1 MPQDRAT
8 AEELLAGVEVFLRTE
23 VLPQL
28 AGGSVYKCRVAANI
42 LGIVQREL
50 ALGEQADAAELGR
63 LEALLG
69 RKSRQAQT
77 AAALDE
83 LNTELCASIR
93 SGALDDQRAAVTA
106 HVRATVEDKLRI
118 ANPRYP
124 GFVESLTHEPAVKKP
139 AV

>member
-8 AEELLAGVEVFLRTE
+8 AQELLAGVEAFLRTD

-28 AGGSVYKCRVAANI
+28 SGGSQYKCRVAANI

-50 ALGEQADAAELGR
+50 ALGQNADMAERAR

-69 RKSRQAQT
+69 RTSVAT
-77 AAALDE
+77 DTTVALDE
-83 LNTELCASIR
+83 LNRALCAGIR
-93 SGALDDQRAAVTA
+93 SGALDGNRAVVA
-106 HVRATVEDKLRI
+106 HIRQTVQDKLRI

-124 GFVESLTHEPAVKKP
+124 GFVESLSETPR
-139 AV
+139 